1 MDIFNKKLENGDILG
16 ALDVAILEAE
26 NAKKLAQDALKE
38 MDERQKR
45 MDAIADA
52 ALAKYKKPL

>member
-1 MDIFNKKLENGDILG
+1 MDIFTKKLQNDDLVG

-38 MDERQKR
+38 MEERQKR
-45 MDAIADA
+45 IEAIAEA
-52 ALAKYKKPL
+52 ALAKYTLL

>member
-1 MDIFNKKLENGDILG
+1 MDIFTKKLQNHDLVG

-38 MDERQKR
+38 MEERQKR
-45 MDAIADA
+45 MDAIAEA
-52 ALAKYKKPL
+52 ALAKYTLL